1 MRRTFVGALALIV
14 VVLATWFVLYL
25 VVGVGG
31 DSGPT
36 MTDIERSG

>member
-1 MRRTFVGALALIV
+1 MRRTVWAAGVAIA
-14 VVLATWFVLYL
+14 VVLATWLVLYL

-36 MTDIERSG
+36 VTHIDRSG